1 MVPIEEINATFLKEK
16 EISLWL
22 KREDKLHHQISGNKF
37 RKLKYNLAEAEKK
50 GIKTLLTF
58 GGAYSN
64 HIYATAA
71 AGKEYGFNTIG
82 IIRGEEHLPLNPTLK
97 FAREQG
103 MLLKYLNREK
113 YRMINSFEIITALK
127 KEFGDF
133 YQIPEG
139 GSNSLALRGC
149 LEIWEDL
156 KENYHYLCVPV
167 GTGGT
172 MAGLIAG
179 NTQRTKVLG
188 FPALKG
194 GQFLEKE
201 IEHLLQAY
209 AHDYNEDLKNNL
221 WQIIPDYHFNGYAK
235 HNQTLINFI
244 NDFKSEHGILLDP
257 IYTGKMIYG
266 IMDLI
271 SKNYF
276 KPDSKIIV
284 LHTGGLQ
291 AIDGFNQRFGEII
304 KIND

>member
-221 WQIIPDYHFNGYAK
+221 WQIIPHYHFNGYAK